1 MQKIARV
8 VLRKGVWLR
17 RMPNSLD
24 FESRRQLRSLKAAA
38 KILPAE
44 DKELLELTVT
54 PKGPALAALAQ
65 GSAELIRSGAI
76 AIPRG
81 KEEYTLILEAAAN
94 ADAALA
100 KELTAAADGEARL
113 RKELVALEGAA
124 AAIASTLH
132 IESTVRDWYSRQIRK
147 ISNEMLAEARAG
159 RIPWETARLHAH
171 NARGKSMSEARKDG
185 TAVGRKWAQ
194 LLKESNLSTAE
205 VNEKILK
212 NKFDG
217 RSLGSLAE
225 AERRRS
231 YHIAI
236 ESAGKSN
243 PDVNARLKIAGRIGK
258 GVWVLTFAAA
268 AYSVYTADDKVQEF
282 GRQSAILGGGILG
295 GIAGGALAGAAAGA
309 ATGPGVIVFVAG
321 GAIVG
326 GVLASLGVEFAFD
339 ELTE

>member
-1 MQKIARV
+1 MA
-8 VLRKGVWLR
+8 
-17 RMPNSLD
+17 
-24 FESRRQLRSLKAAA
+24 
-38 KILPAE
+38 
-44 DKELLELTVT
+44 T
-54 PKGPALAALAQ
+54 
-65 GSAELIRSGAI
+65 
-76 AIPRG
+76 
-81 KEEYTLILEAAAN
+81 
-94 ADAALA
+94 
-100 KELTAAADGEARL
+100 
-113 RKELVALEGAA
+113 
-124 AAIASTLH
+124 TLH

-159 RIPWETARLHAH
+159 QIPWETARLHAH
-171 NARGKSMSEARKDG
+171 NARGGSMSEARKDG

-194 LLKESNLSTAE
+194 FLKESNLSIAE

-225 AERRRS
+225 AERHRF
-231 YHIAI
+231 YQIAI

-258 GVWVLTFAAA
+258 GVWVLTFATA
-268 AYSVYTADDKVQEF
+268 AYSVYVADDQVQEF
-282 GRQSAILGGGILG
+282 ARQSAILGGGILG

-309 ATGPGVIVFVAG
+309 ATGPGVIIFVAG